1 MEDPLVSVLLA
12 SYNHAPYV
20 EAAVRSVM
28 AQKGVAFELLAI
40 DDGSTDE
47 SPEILK
53 RLAEELHFDFT
64 SRPNRGLVSTM
75 NELLASARGKYF
87 CSLASDDI
95 MPVGRLK
102 TQGEYLEMHAEKVA
116 CFGQIIHLD
125 AKGNL
130 NQTLEPRYWKS
141 RPEVSFEDLILGNKE
156 LHGCTEM
163 VRTAAFRELGGYNAQ
178 VKTEDFAMFCA
189 LSSHFGSLPV
199 LDTVC
204 CYYRLHGNNM
214 HLNSDLIYPETIKA
228 IRLYA
233 TPVLCRKAVAKWR
246 AYWFSHLAYVNKRRA
261 LKLFPQLFSFSWDF
275 WKRIPKL
282 FIPKYFLK
290 Y

>member
-1 MEDPLVSVLLA
+1 MENPLVSVLLA

-28 AQKGVAFELLAI
+28 EQAGVSFELLVI

-47 SPEILK
+47 SPQILK
-53 RLAEELHFDFT
+53 GLAEKLHFDFI
-64 SRPNRGLVSTM
+64 SRPNKGLVPTM
-75 NELLASARGKYF
+75 NEMLALAHGKYF

-95 MPVGRLK
+95 MPAGRLK
-102 TQGEYLEMHAEKVA
+102 TQTEYLESHPEKVA
-116 CFGQIIHLD
+116 CFGQIIHID
-125 AKGNL
+125 ADGCLSENP
-130 NQTLEPRYWKS
+130 EFRYWRS
-141 RPEVSFEDLILGNKE
+141 RPEVTFEDLILGNKE

-163 VRTAAFRELGGYNAQ
+163 VRTAVFREVGGYNEQ

-189 LSSHFGSLPV
+189 LSSRFGPLPV

-204 CYYRLHGNNM
+204 CDYRLHGNNM
-214 HLNSDLIYPETIKA
+214 HFNSDLIYPETIKA

-233 TPVLCRKAVAKWR
+233 SPVLCRKAVARWK
-246 AYWFSHLAYVNKRRA
+246 AYWFSHLAYVNKMRA
-261 LKLFPQLFSFSWDF
+261 LKMFPQLVSLSWDF

-282 FIPKYFLK
+282 FIPKCLLK
-290 Y
+290 Q